1 MNPKGKQMKRTLVR
15 IMVAV
20 GFLIAGW
27 SAGRAQPVKADF
39 VLLVDSPN
47 GTTTVKCVRGC
58 ELVFGR
64 SADNAQAARM
74 PTFTYTC
81 KSPEGQCSSQE
92 IAGWVKR

>member
-1 MNPKGKQMKRTLVR
+1 MRRTLVQI
-15 IMVAV
+15 IMAV
-20 GFLIAGW
+20 GFLVAGW
-27 SAGRAQPVKADF
+27 SAGRAQNVKPDF

-47 GTTTVKCVRGC
+47 GTTTVQCVRGC

-64 SADNAQAARM
+64 SADNPRAART

-81 KSPEGQCSSQE
+81 KSQDGQCSSQE